1 MLYYCKTDSEQR
13 IISIGPEIL
22 LSEGNTSPIELSDE
36 DFLLVCS
43 GLGRHKLVSRDGK
56 NHLETVPFSA
66 QELEENAKAEQ
77 EEEKNS
83 LRSKRNAVCFSVINR
98 GELWYESLTEEQK
111 TELRLWYRA
120 WLDVTVSMQEPSMP
134 VWLK

>member
-22 LSEGNTSPIELSDE
+22 LSEGNTSPIDLSDE
-36 DFLLVCS
+36 DFLFVCS

-56 NHLETVPFSA
+56 NCLEKVSFSA
-66 QELEENAKAEQ
+66 EELEENAIAEQ
-77 EEEKNS
+77 EEEKNI
-83 LRSKRNAVCFSVINR
+83 LRSNRESKCFPIINR
-98 GELWYESLTEEQK
+98 GQLWYETLTEEQK
-111 TELRLWYRA
+111 TELRFWYRA